1 MSILMLVGMS
11 IPAFASEQR
20 SGFLLNGKSYDT
32 LSEAVSAAQNGDTL
46 NMMGDTTVSSS
57 EGKITIDKNITINGN
72 GYIPLL
78 LSTN

>member
-46 NMMGDTTVSSS
+46 N
-57 EGKITIDKNITINGN
+57 I
-72 GYIPLL
+72 
-78 LSTN
+78 